1 MTDRYSFDLVLLGF
15 GAVAQAFIKLL
26 MERSPSLEFDWR
38 VVGVATRRHHCVLD
52 KEGIDAATLAHLGA
66 TRQLLDTC
74 HDYTFGRQPADA
86 FELLK
91 QLSELYP
98 YRSKTNRVVIVE
110 NTPFSLDK
118 GQPSVAHVR
127 TALAMNADVI
137 TANKGPAAF
146 AYRELSELAASQDS
160 MFKFEGSV
168 LDGLP
173 VFSLIEET
181 LPSIRVERIRGIVNT
196 TTNYLLTAMEQGDTL
211 SQAVADMQK
220 AGITESDPE
229 KDIEGWDAAAKV
241 SILANVFFDANMN
254 PHDVNRKGLRTI
266 DKTEIR
272 KAHQNGQAVKLIAE
286 VKRHH
291 NRAVATVSP
300 HLLMA
305 NDPLTRLSGTAKGL
319 VIDTDV
325 LGSLVISKTTSGVTH
340 TAYALMT
347 DLLSIYRLRTLN
359 VT

>member
-1 MTDRYSFDLVLLGF
+1 MTDQYSFNLVLLGF
-15 GAVAQAFIKLL
+15 GAVAQAFLKLL
-26 MERSPSLEFDWR
+26 MKRSPSLGFDWR
-38 VVGVATRRHHCVLD
+38 VVGVATRRHHCILA
-52 KEGIDAATLAHLGA
+52 KEGIDAATLTHLGT
-66 TRQLLDTC
+66 TRQVLDPC
-74 HDYTFGRQPADA
+74 HNYTSGQQPTST

-98 YRSKTNRVVIVE
+98 RHSKTNRVVVVE

-118 GQPSVAHVR
+118 GQPSVDHVR
-127 TALAMNADVI
+127 AALTMGADVI
-137 TANKGPAAF
+137 TANKGPSAF
-146 AYRELSELAASQDS
+146 AYRELTALAASRGS

-168 LDGLP
+168 LDGMP
-173 VFSLIEET
+173 VFSLIQET
-181 LPSIRVERIRGIVNT
+181 LPGVKVERIRGIVNT
-196 TTNYLLTAMEQGDTL
+196 TTNYLLTEMEQGTTL
-211 SQAVADMQK
+211 SKALADLQK

-229 KDIEGWDAAAKV
+229 KDIEGWDAAAKA

-254 PHDVNRKGLRTI
+254 PHQVNRTGLRTV

-272 KAHQNGQAVKLIAE
+272 RAHQNGQAVKLIAE

-291 NRAVATVSP
+291 NRAIATVAPRFLTAS
-300 HLLMA
+300 
-305 NDPLTRLSGTAKGL
+305 DPLARLSGTAKGL

-325 LGSLVISKTTSGVTH
+325 LGSLVISKTASDVAH

-347 DLLSIYRLRTLN
+347 DLLSIHRLRTLD